1 MNARTVKLCQSMR
14 NVIAV
19 VHAHPV
25 LRAAAAEST
34 AFELFVAAVD
44 DLTALHEEQASS
56 RVELAQLAARKRAL
70 VDDINLMLARLH
82 ATVALL
88 PPSAPQFAPIEP
100 LGTRLRTQEFTVSAR
115 SIVEMAAKEAR
126 VFVENGLH
134 PRTFDVARDL
144 VQQLET
150 VDHRSAYVEA
160 HARAFK
166 TRLDLA
172 TEHAR
177 KRREQLGLELRSAM
191 TRESRAAWRAAASL
205 GRTHRTKVLPSPPP
219 QKLLAPPQTDDQ
231 PDGIL
236 GIRRL
241 ALRAG
246 RRFARTENPDRQ
258 EASAGN

>member
-1 MNARTVKLCQSMR
+1 MNARTMKLCQSMR
-14 NVIAV
+14 NVITV
-19 VHAHPV
+19 VDAHPV
-25 LRAAAAEST
+25 LRAAAAESK

-70 VDDINLMLARLH
+70 VDDINLMITRLH
-82 ATVALL
+82 ATATLL
-88 PPSAPQFAPIEP
+88 PPSAPAFASFGP
-100 LGTRLRTQEFTVSAR
+100 LSTRLFTQEFTVRAR
-115 SIVEMAAKEAR
+115 TIVEMTAKEAR

-134 PRTFDVARDL
+134 PRTFDIAREL
-144 VQQLET
+144 IQQLEG

-166 TRLDLA
+166 IRLDLA

-219 QKLLAPPQTDDQ
+219 QKLLAPPRADDQ
-231 PDGIL
+231 HDGIL
-236 GIRRL
+236 GIKRL
-241 ALRAG
+241 ARRAG
-246 RRFARTENPDRQ
+246 IHLTRTENPDRQ
-258 EASAGN
+258 EESAGG